1 MSVSPHEWLPV
12 LQLLHRYGEVAAA
25 CTFKRCMPGSSLP
38 SSQTACTHHL
48 TCTSPCRQCQ
58 HVHVSHRGDMPRT
71 GCSARTL
78 AGPVCRCLHRPCL
91 HCTLWPVPCPCL
103 TQTAGALA
111 AVPKPYQPP
120 FGLDEPDKAVGARCK
135 LFWPDDNEW
144 YEGVIRAYS
153 WDMGKHNVWY
163 FYDEQVSVPEGLA
176 LC

>member
-1 MSVSPHEWLPV
+1 M
-12 LQLLHRYGEVAAA
+12 
-25 CTFKRCMPGSSLP
+25 
-38 SSQTACTHHL
+38 
-48 TCTSPCRQCQ
+48 
-58 HVHVSHRGDMPRT
+58 HVPYFGDMPRT
-71 GCSARTL
+71 GCSAHTR
-78 AGPVCRCLHRPCL
+78 AGPLCRCLHRPCL
-91 HCTLWPVPCPCL
+91 HSTPWPVPCPCL

-111 AVPKPYQPP
+111 AAPKPYQPP

-163 FYDEQVSVPEGLA
+163 FYDEQVSAPEGLA